1 MDPTLVVLAFR
12 SAVRLVHAGEA
23 AFGQYARDREAL
35 LPVVQAIAFPAADL
49 IRGEFETQPELIRD
63 EIRPYWESFIKK
75 GGARLAGDADVM
87 AAEYARVQARKRPD
101 GKQAPDEITG
111 IWIVTQWSKAATPV
125 GPIARVVLTIVDVAA
140 EFAGQNPAIFGVGG
154 SAEILVQ
161 ALAMHIAELV
171 PDDTQDLGPRNLLGQ
186 KLAGI
191 FLKAGLSALN
201 EHPEAVIE
209 NAHVQSLVKSTL
221 PKLIE
226 ALPSGLGQVE
236 WRNVVETLLGP
247 VASEALKAVA
257 ENPQAFFGR
266 KFADDDLLGALTR
279 TFLLKAADVGIGEI
293 FSRAGA
299 VTIYKSVLKLA
310 SRRPELFLGTPAD
323 TTGKLVT
330 TLFHDLTATL
340 AESSP
345 PFDEDLVGELAA
357 STLETVAG
365 EGSALLDPDKPWQ
378 NVLSVTLTPVLAA
391 ISGALKQHDSGAL
404 KRLVSGDALK
414 EMVRIVV
421 TQIARTPGMVTS
433 TDNAEVNALV
443 SAVAGAM
450 AQDDN
455 LLLSHDDWMQILAVA
470 AQEVAANPGRLVPK
484 KIGGAARNLLAELL
498 GDLASVAADQWKQR
512 GRAGSVLF
520 GPTLREAMTIAL
532 RAAAGNAA
540 AALANRAGLKDLA
553 AKLSDVVAAK
563 PGQFGSKE
571 WLRLYRAL
579 IVKVLESGALAKL
592 DDATIRAVLSAG
604 ENT

>member
-1 MDPTLVVLAFR
+1 MDPTLVVLAVR

-49 IRGEFETQPELIRD
+49 IRGEFETQPELLRD

-75 GGARLAGDADVM
+75 GSARLAGDADVM
-87 AAEYARVQARKRPD
+87 AAEYARVQALKRPD
-101 GKQAPDEITG
+101 GKSAPDEITG

-140 EFAGQNPAIFGVGG
+140 EFAAQDATIFGIGG
-154 SAEILVQ
+154 NAEILVQ
-161 ALAMHIAELV
+161 ALALHIAELV

-186 KLAGI
+186 KLAGL
-191 FLKAGLSALN
+191 FLKAGLSALS

-209 NAHVQSLVKSTL
+209 SAHVQSLVKSTL
-221 PKLIE
+221 PKLID
-226 ALPSGLGQVE
+226 ALPGGLEQVE
-236 WRNVVETLLGP
+236 WRNVIEALVGP
-247 VASEALKAVA
+247 VASEALRAVA
-257 ENPQAFFGR
+257 QNPQAFFGR
-266 KFADDDLLGALTR
+266 KFANDDLLGALTR
-279 TFLLKAADVGIGEI
+279 TFLLKTADVGIGEI

-299 VTIYKSVLKLA
+299 VSLYKATLKLA
-310 SRRPELFLGTPAD
+310 SQRPELFLGAPSD
-323 TTGKLVT
+323 TTDKLVAA
-330 TLFHDLTATL
+330 LFHDLSAAL
-340 AESSP
+340 AQSSP
-345 PFDEDLVGELAA
+345 PFDEDLIVELAGSA
-357 STLETVAG
+357 IDTVAR

-378 NVLSVTLTPVLAA
+378 NLLASTLTPTLTA
-391 ISGALKQHDSGAL
+391 IADALKQHDTGAA

-421 TQIARTPGMVTS
+421 AQIARTPGMVTS
-433 TDNAEVNALV
+433 TDNAEVNGLV

-450 AQDDN
+450 AQDAN
-455 LLLSHDDWMQILAVA
+455 LLLSHDDWMQILAIA
-470 AQEVAANPGRLVPK
+470 AEEVAANPGRLIPK

-512 GRAGSVLF
+512 GRTGSVLF

-532 RAAAGNAA
+532 RAAAGNSA

-553 AKLSDVVAAK
+553 VKLSDLVAAR
-563 PGQFGSKE
+563 PDQLGSKE

-579 IVKVLESGALAKL
+579 IVKVLESGAIKKI
-592 DDATIRAVLSAG
+592 DDTIVRTVLSAG